1 MMENKETLPVVTI
14 QSKRYGEAILADA
27 RIKQILRKAVLTNK
41 KFRAVLEY
49 DPEGKT
55 YFFIKF
61 PEQNTSPE
69 GERILSEALHLPRRL
84 KATL

>member
-1 MMENKETLPVVTI
+1 MIV
-14 QSKRYGEAILADA
+14 
-27 RIKQILRKAVLTNK
+27 NK

-61 PEQNTSPE
+61 PEPNTSPE
-69 GERILSEALHLPRRL
+69 GERILSEVLHLSR
-84 KATL
+84 